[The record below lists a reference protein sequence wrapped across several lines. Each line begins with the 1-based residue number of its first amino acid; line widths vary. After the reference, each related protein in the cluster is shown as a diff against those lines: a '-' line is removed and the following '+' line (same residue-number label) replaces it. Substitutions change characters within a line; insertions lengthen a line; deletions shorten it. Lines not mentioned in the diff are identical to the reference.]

1 MKTGYFG
8 RTTEK
13 RQKAL
18 STKVHIIGNDGR
30 CFCGYRPHKTLQFI
44 WCSNGVVLDYVE
56 CDRCKDIFLNKCII
70 DKYELA
76 LRQSTGN
83 YKDTLN
89 NLISKIKQGY
99 YK

>member
-8 RTTEK
+8 RATEEK
-13 RQKAL
+13 HKAYH
-18 STKVHIIGNDGR
+18 TRVHILDERENCLCR
-30 CFCGYRPHKTLQFI
+30 YKPHKTMKFQF
-44 WCSNGVVLDYVE
+44 CSNGIGLDYVE
-56 CDRCKDIFLNKCII
+56 CDKCKDIFLNRCII

-83 YKDTLN
+83 YTDNLN
-89 NLISKIKQGY
+89 NLISRIEQGY